1 MKDLKLSHGGE
12 TNIDS
17 RHAEDCVASVGFET
31 DDMLLDE
38 VNQREAVIR
47 QANPGHGGVSADASR
62 VGRPLGKA
70 VRLLRMKQMV
80 ERTNLSRATL
90 YALAQTDPTFPRKIK
105 LTERTVG
112 YIEQEV
118 EQWILSRAQARG
130 VAA

>member
-1 MKDLKLSHGGE
+1 MKDPRSSHSGE
-12 TNIDS
+12 TKIDS
-17 RHAEDCVASVGFET
+17 RHAENCVGTVGFEI

-38 VNQREAVIR
+38 VNQMEAAIR
-47 QANPGHGGVSADASR
+47 QAKPGHRGVSADAIR
-62 VGRPLGKA
+62 VARPLGKA
-70 VRLLRMKQMV
+70 LRLLRMKQMV

-90 YALAQTDPTFPRKIK
+90 YALAHTDPTFPRKIK

-130 VAA
+130 VVA